1 MIEAVE
7 TERIESILKTY
18 DTFDN
23 IDKLHLQIF
32 QRIYL
37 KYNEGQSSNCLC
49 TIVERRIWFKMF
61 FNWYNENK

>member
-1 MIEAVE
+1 MKISLEDK
-7 TERIESILKTY
+7 ERVESILKTY
-18 DTFDN
+18 DSFDN

-37 KYNEGQSSNCLC
+37 KYNKDIETNCLC

-61 FNWYNENK
+61 LNWFEK